1 MLDVLSKQFTYEAFL
16 DNLSTYLN
24 DNINSIQAQVSN
36 KIEAKVPT
44 ESPAPMDSGAHDLT
58 SEFDLNAAIAEASR
72 AAAQGALQPSA
83 NEATTFDDLS
93 AFLTENVSRAVEQS
107 RQAAASIELPS
118 SIASAAESASRATA
132 LALES
137 IARNQYHPTALPHS
151 SSTLSIDMRYSN

>member
-1 MLDVLSKQFTYEAFL
+1 LDS
-16 DNLSTYLN
+16 LSTYLN
-24 DNINSIQAQVSN
+24 DNIDSIQTQVSS
-36 KIEAKVPT
+36 KIEAKVPAD
-44 ESPAPMDSGAHDLT
+44 SPAPVDSGAQDLT

-72 AAAQGALQPSA
+72 AAAQCALQSGGD
-83 NEATTFDDLS
+83 EATGFDDLS

-107 RQAAASIELPS
+107 RQVASSIELPS

-151 SSTLSIDMRYSN
+151 SSKLRV